1 MGSSDSIRQR
11 SSALFAPAR
20 AAVNRVTMT
29 LVPVE
34 VEVPVHCYPPP
45 FGPANTIRA
54 TRTKRKR
61 ASS

>member
-1 MGSSDSIRQR
+1 VVR
-11 SSALFAPAR
+11 AAR

-34 VEVPVHCYPPP
+34 VEVPVHCYPPHSASP
-45 FGPANTIRA
+45 NTIRA
-54 TRTKRKR
+54 TRTKAQAG